1 MTVVLGGDA
10 AAIELFSMLRERG
23 PEPTLVL
30 PEEPAEPVDGDAVIE
45 AQAMKTVRM
54 EHRVCGL
61 MVHRDDDG
69 TETLPGPVVAAGRRP
84 TKLWTGDGGLGCG
97 LALGL
102 LAGADPSGLADL
114 GDDGP
119 RGGLLVD
126 DDGRTGVSGLY
137 AAGGATGV
145 EGPDIERVA
154 ETVAEARVPSRVPT
168 EAPPEI
174 DAPMPDG
181 FSKPKIDRL
190 AELMAEVRPDAD
202 GDRLEEIAR
211 EVRGL
216 LGEMRSYLQAR
227 RSEELLRL
235 RDGVVVA
242 MGVVQACRTGQS
254 AGSGSSA

>member
-10 AAIELFSMLRERG
+10 AASELFSKLRKRG
-23 PEPTLVL
+23 DEPTLVL
-30 PEEPAEPVDGDAVIE
+30 PEDPAEPVDGDAVIE

-61 MVHRDDDG
+61 MVHRDEEG
-69 TETLPGPVVAAGRRP
+69 TDTIPGPVVAAGRRP
-84 TKLWTGDGGLGCG
+84 TRLWTGEGGLGHG

-102 LAGADPSGLADL
+102 LAGADAEGLADL
-114 GDDGP
+114 ADDGP
-119 RGGLLVD
+119 RGGLLAD

-137 AAGGATGV
+137 AVGGATGA

-168 EAPPEI
+168 EAPPAI
-174 DAPMPDG
+174 DAPMPEG
-181 FSKPKIDRL
+181 FSEPKLDRL
-190 AELMAEVRPDAD
+190 AELMAEVRPDAEAE
-202 GDRLEEIAR
+202 RLDEIAR

-235 RDGVVVA
+235 RDAVVVA
-242 MGVVQACRTGQS
+242 MAVVRACRG
-254 AGSGSSA
+254 GSPA

>member
-1 MTVVLGGDA
+1 MTVVLGGDQ
-10 AAIELFSMLRERG
+10 AAIELFSKLRKLG
-23 PEPTLVL
+23 GEPALVL
-30 PEEPAEPVDGDAVIE
+30 PEEPIEPVEGDAVVE
-45 AQAMKTVRM
+45 AQAMRTVRM

-61 MVHRDDDG
+61 MVHLDDADV
-69 TETLPGPVVAAGRRP
+69 ETLPGPVVAAGRRP
-84 TKLWTGDGGLGCG
+84 TRLWTGEGGIGCG

-102 LAGADPSGLADL
+102 VAGADPRGLADL
-114 GDDGP
+114 ADDGP

-145 EGPDIERVA
+145 EGPDLDRVA

-168 EAPPEI
+168 EAPPAI

-181 FSKPKIDRL
+181 FSQPKLERL
-190 AELMAEVRPDAD
+190 AELIDEVGPDAD

-211 EVRGL
+211 DVRGL
-216 LGEMRSYLQAR
+216 FGEMRSYLQAR

-235 RDGVVVA
+235 RDAVVVA
-242 MGVVQACRTGQS
+242 MAVVQACRTGQS
-254 AGSGSSA
+254 PSTSSA